1 METKTTQPSKLR
13 RFVDRLP
20 LNPKAPKQ
28 FGLLAFLEASILPM
42 PIEVITAPFMI
53 AYPKHALKMAWSMWI
68 GCMIAS
74 ALFYALGFLLYEPLV
89 QPALSTLGAE
99 ESFNKIHE
107 RFTMNGLFWTVLT
120 MGLLPMPLQFATLG
134 AGLLQGNIIL
144 FALAVA
150 ISRGIRYFGLAALS
164 RFVGP
169 KIEHVLASKRFGALL
184 GFIMI
189 GAMGVLIWFFALPA
203 LNGG

>member
-1 METKTTQPSKLR
+1 MEQKSQQVSKLR

-20 LNPKAPKQ
+20 LNPKRPRQ
-28 FGLLAFLEASILPM
+28 FGVLAFLEASIIPM

-53 AYPKHALKMAWSMWI
+53 AYPKRAFKMAWSMWI

-74 ALFYALGFLLYEPLV
+74 ALFYALGFLLYEPVV
-89 QPALSTLGAE
+89 QPALSALGVD
-99 ESFNKIHE
+99 ESFNAIQDQ
-107 RFTMNGLFWTVLT
+107 FTMNGLFWSVLT

-134 AGLLQGNIIL
+134 AGLMQGNVIV

-150 ISRGIRYFGLAALS
+150 ISRGLRYFGLAALS

-169 KIEHVLASKRFGALL
+169 KVEHFLASKRFGA
-184 GFIMI
+184 
-189 GAMGVLIWFFALPA
+189 AMGIIMVAILGVVIWFFALPA
-203 LNGG
+203 LNTG